1 MKTGIFVAVLC
12 FGAINLLAQPNN
24 SSPKPESN
32 SAGNSKATPT
42 PEHNGIAAKDA
53 ESTKGSSP
61 KGYASSEWM
70 LVYIAALTGLA
81 IAYQAREMA
90 KTTEIIGKQ
99 ADLIK
104 RQADI
109 YDKQREIMDGQLGTM
124 RGQLAEMNRQV
135 VLQQTG
141 MSQWV
146 TFQGWRHKVKKNTG
160 GDGVLEFNFD
170 IVNPTNWPMNLVS
183 TILRIRGR
191 ELMTNHFVPL
201 LPKEPYTVGMSQ
213 IVMGQGGG
221 YFEGE

>member
-61 KGYASSEWM
+61 KGDASSEWM

-90 KTTEIIGKQ
+90 KTTEIIGHQ
-99 ADLIK
+99 VDLIK

-109 YDKQREIMDGQLGTM
+109 YDTHREIMADQL
-124 RGQLAEMNRQV
+124 
-135 VLQQTG
+135 
-141 MSQWV
+141 V
-146 TFQGWRHKVKKNTG
+146 T
-160 GDGVLEFNFD
+160 
-170 IVNPTNWPMNLVS
+170 
-183 TILRIRGR
+183 LRCK
-191 ELMTNHFVPL
+191 LDDMTRP
-201 LPKEPYTVGMSQ
+201 
-213 IVMGQGGG
+213 
-221 YFEGE
+221 